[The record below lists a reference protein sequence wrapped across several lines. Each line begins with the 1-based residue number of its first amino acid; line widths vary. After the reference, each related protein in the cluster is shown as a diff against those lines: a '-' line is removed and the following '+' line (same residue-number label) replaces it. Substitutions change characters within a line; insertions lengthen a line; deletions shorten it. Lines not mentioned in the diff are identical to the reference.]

1 MFGYNAEQEEKMVLL
16 FSNLNEKDQ
25 RQYAAIEAEKLG
37 YGGQRYISKLF
48 KINRFRV
55 RSGQKE
61 LNKPELLNEIPVGKQ
76 RRIGGGRKKKKL
88 VNRN

>member
-1 MFGYNAEQEEKMVLL
+1 MLGYNIEQEEKMILF

-25 RQYAAIEAEKLG
+25 RQYAAVEAEKLG

-48 KINRFRV
+48 KISRFRV
-55 RSGQKE
+55 RAGQKE
-61 LNKPELLNEIPVGKQ
+61 LNMSELFNEIPVGKQ
-76 RRIGGGRKKKKL
+76 RRIGGGRKKLKL